1 MQLASRASRTRS
13 QSHSPQALTH
23 AAATW
28 PAVPP
33 TSDDASGLIVDWKFM
48 TPLGW
53 LVFGPEPA
61 GPKGW
66 GAAGMV
72 AGARIAMAAF
82 WVGWLVGFVADD

>member
-13 QSHSPQALTH
+13 QSHSPRVLTH

-33 TSDDASGLIVDWKFM
+33 TSDDASGLIVDWKFT

-53 LVFGPEPA
+53 LVLGPEPA
-61 GPKGW
+61 GSKDW

-72 AGARIAMAAF
+72 AEARVAMAALL
-82 WVGWLVGFVADD
+82 GWLVGFRQS